1 MSSRNSAVHTKERR
15 FRHIALK
22 ASLFA
27 ATFGAVLGAATIA
40 NADDARFTVHQ
51 SDSGLVRLD
60 THTGQVSYCQE
71 RAGGMICESAA
82 DDRLAYEKEIA
93 QLHKENQRLRRQVDL
108 GDGDLPTEEEI
119 DEAFSMFE
127 TFANRFSRTVRIFR
141 GELDKPDDVETP
153 KEPNKS
159 D

>member
-15 FRHIALK
+15 FRHLALK
-22 ASLFA
+22 ASLFTVISGTLIG
-27 ATFGAVLGAATIA
+27 ATTIA
-40 NADDARFTVHQ
+40 NADETRFTVHQ
-51 SDSGLVRLD
+51 SDNGLVRLD

-93 QLHKENQRLRRQVDL
+93 QLHKENRRLRRQVDL
-108 GDGDLPTEEEI
+108 GDDDLPTEEEI

-141 GELDKPDDVETP
+141 GELDKPDDVEDS
-153 KEPNKS
+153 KE

>member
-1 MSSRNSAVHTKERR
+1 MSSRNSAVHIKEKR
-15 FRHIALK
+15 FRHVALK
-22 ASLFA
+22 TGLFA
-27 ATFGAVLGAATIA
+27 ATLAAVIGGGASVY
-40 NADDARFTVHQ
+40 ADDARFTVHQ
-51 SDSGLVRLD
+51 SERGLVRLD
-60 THTGQVSYCQE
+60 TQTGHVSYCQE

-82 DDRLAYEKEIA
+82 DDRLAYEQEIA

-127 TFANRFSRTVRIFR
+127 TFAQRFSRTVRIFR
-141 GELDKPDDVETP
+141 GELDKTDDIEDP
-153 KEPNKS
+153 KE

>member
-1 MSSRNSAVHTKERR
+1 MSSRSFAVHTKGRR
-15 FRHIALK
+15 FRIIALK
-22 ASLFA
+22 
-27 ATFGAVLGAATIA
+27 FGLMAVMSGGVVALGSPSY
-40 NADDARFTVHQ
+40 ADDARFSVHQ
-51 SDSGLVRLD
+51 SEKGLVRLD
-60 THTGQVSYCQE
+60 TQTGHVSYCQE

-127 TFANRFSRTVRIFR
+127 TFAQRFSRTVRIFR
-141 GELDKPDDVETP
+141 GELDKPDDVEDP
-153 KEPNKS
+153 KE